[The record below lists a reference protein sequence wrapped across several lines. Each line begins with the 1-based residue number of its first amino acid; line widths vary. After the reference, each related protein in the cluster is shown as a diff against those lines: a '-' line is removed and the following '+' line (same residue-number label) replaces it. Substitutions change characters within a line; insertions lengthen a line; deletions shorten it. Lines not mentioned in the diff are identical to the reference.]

1 MIDILGFIEAVTCN
15 YSIAVLAII
24 FMLGVKCG
32 ICILL
37 WGLHSIDWSTNS
49 ED

>member
-1 MIDILGFIEAVTCN
+1 MIDILGFIEAATCN

-32 ICILL
+32 ICLL
-37 WGLHSIDWSTNS
+37 LLGLHSLDWSTDN